1 MRRRDFIRFAGGAA
15 AWPVVADAQPAKQ
28 RRIGVLMAYAER
40 DPEGQVFVAAFRE
53 GLRALGWSED
63 STLRIADRWAG
74 ADPAIMQRLAKDL
87 VALQPDLILSHS
99 TTTTATLLRET
110 RSIPI
115 VFANVTD
122 PIGSGFVT
130 NLPRPGGNA
139 TGFINMED
147 SMSGKWL
154 ELLKELSPN
163 VRRAAFLFNPVT
175 APYSDYYLKTFK
187 AAAPSL
193 SIEGSVAPVRNNAE
207 LEMAFASQAREPNG
221 GLLIMTDNFTT
232 AHRAE
237 IVALAAHYKIPA
249 VYPYRFF
256 ADLGGLVSYG
266 SDPRDNFRR
275 AAAYADRIL
284 RGTSPSDL
292 PVEAPVKFDLVIN
305 AKTAKSLGLTVPLYL
320 QQRADEVIE

>member
-1 MRRRDFIRFAGGAA
+1 
-15 AWPVVADAQPAKQ
+15 
-28 RRIGVLMAYAER
+28 MAYAER

-74 ADPAIMQRLAKDL
+74 ADPAIMQKLAKDL

-147 SMSGKWL
+147 LMSGKWL

-193 SIEGSVAPVRNNAE
+193 SIEGRVAPVRNNAE

-284 RGTSPSDL
+284 RGTSPRDL
-292 PVEAPVKFDLVIN
+292 PFEAPVKFDLVIN
-305 AKTAKSLGLTVPLYL
+305 AKTAESLGLTVPLYL
-320 QQRADEVIE
+320 QQRADDVIE

>member
-53 GLRALGWSED
+53 GLRALGWSEE

-256 ADLGGLVSYG
+256 AGLGGLVSYG